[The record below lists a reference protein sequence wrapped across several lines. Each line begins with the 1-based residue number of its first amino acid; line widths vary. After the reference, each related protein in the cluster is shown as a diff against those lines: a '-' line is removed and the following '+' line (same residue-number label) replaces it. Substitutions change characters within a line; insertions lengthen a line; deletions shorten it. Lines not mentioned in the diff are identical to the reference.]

1 MKISYY
7 DQKQRSIFQIRSI
20 KLHSDKYWLSSFR
33 FAGLPFIVYN
43 DKQTD
48 GSEEFKPVI
57 LG

>member
-20 KLHSDKYWLSSFR
+20 KLHADKCWLSSFR
-33 FAGLPFIVYN
+33 FAGLPFFVYT
-43 DKQTD
+43 DQQTD
-48 GSEEFKPVI
+48 VSEELNPVI